1 MSQIILSDADY
12 LNQVKQEIPGD
23 LVKAANAVFYI
34 GDTGLDGKLVAH
46 VGGNLHSIVSLLVN
60 AGMQNT
66 DLRQILLI
74 TATHLQ

>member
-1 MSQIILSDADY
+1 MTQIILSDADY

-23 LVKAANAVFYI
+23 LVKASNAVFYI

-46 VGGNLHSIVSLLVN
+46 VGGNMHSVVSLLVS
-60 AGMQNT
+60 AGMQNEEIRT
-66 DLRQILLI
+66 LLLI